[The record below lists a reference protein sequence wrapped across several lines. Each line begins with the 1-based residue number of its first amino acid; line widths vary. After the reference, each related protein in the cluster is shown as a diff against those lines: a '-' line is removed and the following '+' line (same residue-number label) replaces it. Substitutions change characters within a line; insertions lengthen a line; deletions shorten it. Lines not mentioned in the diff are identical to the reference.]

1 MFPYMEDHMYN
12 INEKKTVLHVDQD
25 YSVCLSACLSLSV
38 CLFVSLSS
46 LRLCLSV
53 CLSVSVSFSQY
64 TEKNREK

>member
-12 INEKKTVLHVDQD
+12 MNEKKTVLAKD
-25 YSVCLSACLSLSV
+25 YSLCLCLSACLSLSV
-38 CLFVSLSS
+38 CLSVFLPSLH
-46 LRLCLSV
+46 LCLSV